1 MWASP
6 PAWVSLEM
14 VADQQDPRDRRLPS
28 PATPSVVVVVVNW
41 NGKRFLESCLASLA
55 RQRYRDFQVI
65 VVDNGSTDGS
75 VSFVRETFPRV
86 RLVANREN
94 RGFAAA
100 NNQAI
105 RATDSPFVVTL
116 NNDTQVRSEWLGEL
130 VQAAGECQRV
140 GACASRMLFAHRPQM
155 INSAG
160 ISIDRAGIAWDWR
173 GGELDNLQEEE
184 PVEVFGACA
193 GAALYRRSMLNE
205 IGLFDEDF
213 FAYLEDVDLAWRA
226 QWAGWRALSVPT
238 ARVLHHHSATGV
250 EGSPFKNRLL
260 GRNKVWLIAKNY
272 PWPQLLWY
280 LPLIVLYDVCSLPY
294 TLIARG
300 DLQPVWGRFKGLAA
314 MRRVLR
320 KRRAKQGLRRVSARE
335 VVSKMAP
342 PPSPWALWH
351 RYTHLR

>member
-1 MWASP
+1 
-6 PAWVSLEM
+6 M
-14 VADQQDPRDRRLPS
+14 VA
-28 PATPSVVVVVVNW
+28 TPFNNEHLAVSSRVAVIVINW
-41 NGKRFLESCLASLA
+41 NGKRFLERCLGSLSA
-55 RQRYRDFQVI
+55 QTYRDFEV
-65 VVDNGSTDGS
+65 VLVDNGSTDGS
-75 VSFVRETFPRV
+75 VGFVGERFPQV
-86 RLVANREN
+86 HLMANEVN

-105 RATDSPFVVTL
+105 RATSSELIVTL
-116 NNDTQVRSEWLGEL
+116 NNDTEVAPEWLAEL
-130 VQAAGECQRV
+130 VKAVDAQSTV
-140 GACASRMLFAHRPQM
+140 GACASRMLFAHSPTI

-160 ISIDRAGIAWDWR
+160 IALDRTGIAWDWR
-173 GGELDNLQEEE
+173 GGEPDNPRERE

-260 GRNKVWLIAKNY
+260 GRNKMWLIAKNY

-280 LPLIVLYDVCSLPY
+280 LPLIVVYDACSLPY

-300 DLQPVWGRFKGLAA
+300 DLQPVWGRLEGLAA
-314 MRRVLR
+314 MRRALR
-320 KRRAKQGLRRVSARE
+320 KRKAAHRVRRVPARE
-335 VVSKMAP
+335 VLSKMAP

-351 RYTHLR
+351 RYAHLRGRISNSSST